1 MDERVLMLVGVAVK
15 LLVVAAGVFYASLVL
30 TTYAREGRDFKLHLE
45 LSDPARS
52 AERLLI
58 WAGIKIM
65 AAVARAF
72 KRTMDLL
79 YEASAD
85 VGAWVVSKSNTQVRA
100 RVASR
105 FL

>member
-1 MDERVLMLVGVAVK
+1 MNEMVLMLVGVAVK
-15 LLVVAAGVFYASLVL
+15 LLLIAAGVFYTSLVVV
-30 TTYAREGRDFKLHLE
+30 TYAKEGPAFPLRWE
-45 LSDPARS
+45 LGDPARS

-58 WAGIKIM
+58 WVGVRV
-65 AAVARAF
+65 AAMMARAS
-72 KRTMDLL
+72 KWVLDIL

-85 VGAWVVSKSNTQVRA
+85 VGAWAVSKSNSRVQA